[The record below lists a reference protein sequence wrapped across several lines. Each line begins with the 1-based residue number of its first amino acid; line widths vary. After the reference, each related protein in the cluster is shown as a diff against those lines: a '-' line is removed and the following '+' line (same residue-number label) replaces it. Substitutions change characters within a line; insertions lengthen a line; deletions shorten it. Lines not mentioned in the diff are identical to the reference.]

1 MLASMARPPA
11 ARSRALDA
19 FARILVSH
27 GERAATLE
35 AVAEAAEI
43 SKGGLLYHF
52 GSKDELVA
60 GLVERLR
67 ELIVEDVAEM
77 NADPQGPTSYILRT
91 SAEFDT
97 EFEQV
102 YIAVVTLAQSGH
114 AEARRA
120 LDEADS
126 AWVEAVTEEIGD
138 GAVARAAVLISDG
151 IYAHAAV
158 QRGPTGHDID
168 ELRGLVA
175 ELVAARQRK

>member
-1 MLASMARPPA
+1 SRWQAGRVGAFSTRQGPWTGKAPPLTNPSGGYSSSLAGMLASMARPPA

-52 GSKDELVA
+52 ASKDELVA

-114 AEARRA
+114 AEARR
-120 LDEADS
+120 
-126 AWVEAVTEEIGD
+126 
-138 GAVARAAVLISDG
+138 
-151 IYAHAAV
+151 
-158 QRGPTGHDID
+158 
-168 ELRGLVA
+168 
-175 ELVAARQRK
+175 

>member
-19 FARILVSH
+19 FARILVSY

-35 AVAEAAEI
+35 AVADAAEI

-67 ELIVEDVAEM
+67 ELIVEDIAAM
-77 NADPQGPTSYILRT
+77 NADPQGPTNYILRT

-97 EFEQV
+97 DFEQV
-102 YIAVVTLAQSGH
+102 YIAVVALAQSGH
-114 AEARRA
+114 AEARKA
-120 LDEADS
+120 LDEADA
-126 AWVEAVTEEIGD
+126 AWVEAVTDELGD
-138 GAVARAAVLISDG
+138 EAVARAAVLISDG
-151 IYAHAAV
+151 IYAHAAI

-168 ELRGLVA
+168 ELRGLIA
-175 ELVAARQRK
+175 QLVSASQRK